1 MANISC
7 KFSNLI
13 LTLGLFKNKVDH
25 CRNIVDTH
33 LLKVKLPELFLF
45 WVESSVNLRVVVA
58 SIISKPNIIASLGQ
72 NKAQT
77 IVVRVHYP
85 CSTTVQ

>member
-7 KFSNLI
+7 KLSNLI

-45 WVESSVNLRVVVA
+45 WVESSVNLRVVIA
-58 SIISKPNIIASLGQ
+58 SIISKPNIIASLG
-72 NKAQT
+72 KDEGD
-77 IVVRVHYP
+77 
-85 CSTTVQ
+85 SFLW

>member
-58 SIISKPNIIASLGQ
+58 SIISKPNIIASPGKDEGDSFLW
-72 NKAQT
+72 
-77 IVVRVHYP
+77 
-85 CSTTVQ
+85 